1 MKINWT
7 VRIKNPLWWA
17 QMACAVVLPILAYF
31 GLAWEDMT
39 TWASIGDV
47 LLRAVQNPVVVVA
60 VIVSVFN
67 CIADPTT
74 SGVGDSNRAMGY
86 ETPHKDIPNTGR

>member
-31 GLAWEDMT
+31 GLAWEGMT

-67 CIADPTT
+67 CITDPTT

>member
-7 VRIKNPLWWA
+7 VRVRNPLWWA

-39 TWASIGDV
+39 SWATLGDIFV
-47 LLRAVQNPVVVVA
+47 RAVQNPVVVVA
-60 VIVSVFN
+60 VLVSVFN
-67 CIADPTT
+67 CITDPTT
-74 SGVGDSNRAMGY
+74 SGVGDSNRAMSY

>member
-1 MKINWT
+1 MKINWM

-17 QMACAVVLPILAYF
+17 QMACAVVLPVLAYF

-39 TWASIGDV
+39 SWGALADIFV
-47 LLRAVQNPVVVVA
+47 RAVQNPVVVVA

-67 CIADPTT
+67 SLTDPTT
-74 SGVGDSNRAMGY
+74 AGISDSSRAMGY
-86 ETPHKDIPNTGR
+86 IAPYKDGGSNG